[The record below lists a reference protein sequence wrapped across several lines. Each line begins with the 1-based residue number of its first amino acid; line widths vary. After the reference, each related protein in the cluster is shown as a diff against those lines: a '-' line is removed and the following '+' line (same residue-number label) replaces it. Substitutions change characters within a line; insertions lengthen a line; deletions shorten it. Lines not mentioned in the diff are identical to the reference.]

1 MATLKTQTLHLKN
14 CPRQARVTPPHCQ
27 LMLRYRCDKAHGN
40 QATHGSLITVL
51 HHLDTAPTPSWP
63 NDGST
68 TPRVFRVIRRDSQ
81 PTAIDWCQRS
91 ACCVIRHLTL
101 ATGFVHTARAHCQ
114 STAIPAPSVPCPIT
128 GRCRV
133 GAAEKIRR
141 RIAPLSRPL
150 FMQSRCPSSF
160 GI

>member
-1 MATLKTQTLHLKN
+1 MATLKTQTLHSKN
-14 CPRQARVTPPHCQ
+14 CPRQARVTLPHCQ

-40 QATHGSLITVL
+40 QPTHGSLITVL
-51 HHLDTAPTPSWP
+51 HHRNTAPTPSWP
-63 NDGST
+63 NDCST
-68 TPRVFRVIRRDSQ
+68 TPRVSRVIPRDLQ
-81 PTAIDWCQRS
+81 PTVIAWCHRS
-91 ACCVIRHLTL
+91 ACCVIRRLTL

-141 RIAPLSRPL
+141 RIAPLWRPL

-160 GI
+160 DI

>member
-1 MATLKTQTLHLKN
+1 MATLKTQTLHSKN
-14 CPRQARVTPPHCQ
+14 CPRQARVTLPHCQ
-27 LMLRYRCDKAHGN
+27 LMLRCSCDKAHGN

-51 HHLDTAPTPSWP
+51 HHRNTAPTPSWP
-63 NDGST
+63 NDCST
-68 TPRVFRVIRRDSQ
+68 TPRVSRVIPRDLQ
-81 PTAIDWCQRS
+81 PTVIVWCHRS
-91 ACCVIRHLTL
+91 ACCVIRRLTS

-150 FMQSRCPSSF
+150 FMQSRCPNSF
-160 GI
+160 DI